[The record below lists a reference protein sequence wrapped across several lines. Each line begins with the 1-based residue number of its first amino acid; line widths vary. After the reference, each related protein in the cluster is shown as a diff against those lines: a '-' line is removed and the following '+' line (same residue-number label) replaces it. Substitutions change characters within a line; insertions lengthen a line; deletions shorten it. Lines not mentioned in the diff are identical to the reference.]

1 MASDDS
7 ITDDRS
13 GPVLHQLRDI
23 LSSCRGGNRTLLS
36 LLTMRMDA
44 IFNAGRLLEGS
55 EGDAVAFETNPQ
67 TSFQGTAELLTAQP
81 NLTIPTYQ
89 FMEDQA
95 SQICWAPLDLG
106 YLVRS
111 PSPLTRM
118 LLESMPRDADE
129 EQDPRAVRQIIETST

>member
-55 EGDAVAFETNPQ
+55 EGDAVAFETNAQ
-67 TSFQGTAELLTAQP
+67 ASFQGTAELLTAQP
-81 NLTIPTYQ
+81 TYQ
-89 FMEDQA
+89 FMEDQV
-95 SQICWAPLDLG
+95 SQISWAPLDLG

-118 LLESMPRDADE
+118 LLESMPRDVDG